1 MVPGTP
7 VQRSSIQPVISPVPV
22 MMVLETPASTPSI
35 IVTPSS
41 PIPTIEPAGA
51 KAAAPVDK
59 MINQEYKDNC
69 ATVNNGKWTKS
80 SKGGDIFVV
89 DGHGYMKKD
98 LRKSKTGKITVY
110 LKCVNSSCGAPNRL
124 LDSTLFDKEHK
135 GNSCLPDPTLF

>member
-1 MVPGTP
+1 M
-7 VQRSSIQPVISPVPV
+7 
-22 MMVLETPASTPSI
+22 I

-41 PIPTIEPAGA
+41 PTPNIEPTVV
-51 KAAAPVDK
+51 KAVEPVDK
-59 MINQEYKDNC
+59 SISQEYKDQC
-69 ATVNNGKWTKS
+69 ANANNGKWTKS

-89 DGHGYMKKD
+89 DGHGYLKKD

-135 GNSCLPDPTLF
+135 GHSCLPDPTLFEKLDIYSNIKIKAATSDKAPSKIINDY